1 MTRYPT
7 WRYLVQMIR
16 YAPLLCL
23 LHASLWS
30 LMNLSGL
37 LPGLIAKWFFDD
49 LTGEA
54 DFPTGTNGLV
64 AMLALLAIGRALLW
78 LAAGSA
84 EITMR
89 FTMSGLLRRNLLRGV
104 LDRPGADALP
114 YPVGDTISRFRDDA
128 YSAEDTLDWTA
139 ESLVHLVIALVAI
152 GVLFSIDARMTLA
165 VMIPLAMVVFVAR
178 RASIALGR
186 YGETSSQ
193 ATSQVTG
200 VIGDIISAVH
210 TVQGAGAEV
219 RAIAHLERLNGQ
231 RRRAM
236 LLDRVVSE
244 ALNAVTNNLAGIG
257 SGLVMLLGARGLRDG
272 SLSVGEFVLFI
283 AYLGFVTEF
292 ITGFGQW
299 LAFYRQ
305 SGVAFERMGILLG
318 NASPA
323 ALVEH
328 APLHLRG
335 PLPAV
340 PPPTRQPGDRLDV
353 AEARNL
359 TCIHP
364 RSGRG
369 ISGVDL
375 TLPRG
380 SLTVVTGRV
389 GSGKTT
395 LLRALLGLLPR
406 DGGDIRWNGEQ
417 VADAGDF
424 FVPRRAAYTAQAPHL
439 FSDTV
444 RENILLGL
452 PEDPTALDAAIHGA
466 VMERDLL
473 ALKEGL
479 DTPVGTRGVKLSGG
493 QAQRTAAARMLVREP
508 ELLVIDDLSSALDV
522 ETERTLWDR
531 LLDSGERTCL
541 AVSHR
546 HTVLRR
552 ADHIV
557 VLKDG
562 VVESEGTLDHLLATS
577 DEMRTLWA
585 EESDDEGA
593 WTP

>member
-186 YGETSSQ
+186 YRETSSQ

-210 TVQGAGAEV
+210 TVQGAGAEA

-236 LLDRVVSE
+236 LLDRVASE
-244 ALNAVTNNLAGIG
+244 ALNAVTNNLVGIG
-257 SGLVMLLGARGLRDG
+257 SGLVMLLGASGLRDG

-424 FVPRRAAYTAQAPHL
+424 FVPRRAAYTAQAPRL

-452 PEDPTALDAAIHGA
+452 PEDPAALDAAIHGA

-531 LLDSGERTCL
+531 LMDSGERTCL

-562 VVESEGTLDHLLATS
+562 AVEGEGTLDHLLATS
-577 DEMRTLWA
+577 DEMRALWA

-593 WTP
+593 WPP